1 MHTRLLLVL
10 ALVAGAFTLLPAA
23 VASAAP
29 PAPTCGPYITLT
41 PPFGQAG
48 TVVSVNLFQ
57 FTPNTE
63 AAVTLRVAG
72 DPVVATGTTDE
83 NGHANILFTM
93 QSFPGSQV
101 AIQVRANPCNFAG
114 AYFTYREAT
123 PTPPA
128 TVTTTPP
135 ATATTPA
142 TPVPTTPATAAI
154 TPTPKAP
161 PSGSAGEAALGL
173 TSGGAT
179 LAIAGLA
186 LVVFTAAF
194 VIWGSSRHFR
204 PDERRNGDHNRK
216 L

>member
-10 ALVAGAFTLLPAA
+10 ALVAGAFTMLPAA
-23 VASAAP
+23 TATAAP

-57 FTPNTE
+57 FPANTE
-63 AAVTLRVAG
+63 AKVTLRVAG

-93 QSFPGSQV
+93 QSFQGSQV
-101 AIQVRANPCNFAG
+101 AIQVRAEPCNFAG
-114 AYFTYREAT
+114 AYFKFREAT
-123 PTPPA
+123 PTPVP
-128 TVTTTPP
+128 TTPP

-142 TPVPTTPATAAI
+142 TPQPTTPATAA
-154 TPTPKAP
+154 TTAPPTVTPKAP
-161 PSGSAGEAALGL
+161 PAGSAGEAALGL
-173 TSGGAT
+173 TAGGAN

-204 PDERRNGDHNRK
+204 PERRGGSDGHNR
-216 L
+216 

>member
-23 VASAAP
+23 TANAAP

-83 NGHANILFTM
+83 NGHANIIFTM
-93 QSFPGSQV
+93 QSFTGSQV
-101 AIQVRANPCNFAG
+101 AIQVRAAPCNFAG
-114 AYFTYREAT
+114 AYFKFREAT
-123 PTPPA
+123 PTPVP
-128 TVTTTPP
+128 TTPP

-142 TPVPTTPATAAI
+142 TPQPTTPATAAI

-161 PSGSAGEAALGL
+161 IAGSAGEAAFGL
-173 TSGGAT
+173 TAGGAN

-204 PDERRNGDHNRK
+204 PDQRRSGDIDRK